1 MPSDP
6 RFEIIPTAAWQGDH
20 LLVATSALGLAG
32 LTAADHLVKARDMDR
47 IGHILASNLP
57 DITPFE
63 NGRPRLPLRLY
74 ADPDAPVA
82 ILVGE
87 LFIPAWAADPFVE
100 ALRGWIDDSGPD
112 RVTIL
117 HGVPFPH
124 GPDEHDVF
132 VVAAPES
139 VATALTDAGIRPMEG
154 GYLDGVAG
162 ELMAAHLAG
171 FTPPTAALVTPTHPP
186 GPDFEAAV
194 RLLRALET
202 ITGISVD
209 EGELQTQAE
218 EMRRYY
224 QELADR
230 MARFERGEQPL
241 RGQDFPEDRMYM

>member
-1 MPSDP
+1 MPRDP
-6 RFEIIPTAAWQGDH
+6 RFDVMCTEEWHGDH
-20 LLVATSALGLAG
+20 FVVGTSAPGLAG
-32 LTAADHLVKARDMDR
+32 LTAADHLVKTRSMEQ
-47 IGHILASNLP
+47 IGHVLASNLP

-63 NGRPRLPLRLY
+63 DGRPRLPLRLY
-74 ADPDAPVA
+74 ADPNASIS

-100 ALRGWIDDSGPD
+100 ALRGWIDDAGPE
-112 RVTIL
+112 RVTML
-117 HGVPFPH
+117 HGVPYPH

-132 VVAAPES
+132 AVAAPEPL
-139 VATALTDAGIRPMEG
+139 AIELTDAGVRPMEG

-171 FTPPTAALVTPTHPP
+171 LAPPTAALVTPTHPP

-194 RLLRALET
+194 RLLGAIEDV
-202 ITGISVD
+202 IGVSVD
-209 EGELQTQAE
+209 ERELQERAE

-230 MARFERGEQPL
+230 MARFERGEQSL